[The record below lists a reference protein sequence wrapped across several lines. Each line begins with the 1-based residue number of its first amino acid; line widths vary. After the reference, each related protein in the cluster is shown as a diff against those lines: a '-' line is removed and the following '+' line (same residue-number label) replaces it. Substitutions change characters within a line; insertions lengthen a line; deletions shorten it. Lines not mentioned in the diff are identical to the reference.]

1 MGYSNSYLFL
11 GLNLFVFLSSQAL
24 ADIHVLPMLTVEPNL
39 PSMTDQLN
47 DKQISKIK
55 AYFRLL
61 DKDQDFS
68 IDNDELQT
76 LIRSLGLNPTFFGLM
91 VAMNKFDAD
100 GNGTIDF
107 TEEDFI
113 ISFPK
118 PDKDHNGFVSASE
131 LHYYLTNHGTK
142 VTKEEVDEYVREAD
156 VDGDG
161 QINFEEFVK
170 AVTMGGSIVV

>member
-1 MGYSNSYLFL
+1 MDFSHYTYKSF
-11 GLNLFVFLSSQAL
+11 SSSPCTFA
-24 ADIHVLPMLTVEPNL
+24 EPNH

-47 DKQISKIK
+47 DG
-55 AYFRLL
+55 L
-61 DKDQDFS
+61 
-68 IDNDELQT
+68 ET
-76 LIRSLGLNPTFFGLM
+76 LIQSLGLIPTFFDLM
-91 VAMNKFDAD
+91 VAMNKSDAD
-100 GNGTIDF
+100 ENGTIDF

-118 PDKDHNGFVSASE
+118 PDKDHNGLVSASE

-142 VTKEEVDEYVREAD
+142 VTKEEVDEFVHEAD

-170 AVTMGGSIVV
+170 VVTMGRSIVV

>member
-100 GNGTIDF
+100 GMVPLISPKKILSYLSLSLTR
-107 TEEDFI
+107 I
-113 ISFPK
+113 IMVLS
-118 PDKDHNGFVSASE
+118 
-131 LHYYLTNHGTK
+131 LHLSCIIT
-142 VTKEEVDEYVREAD
+142 
-156 VDGDG
+156 
-161 QINFEEFVK
+161 
-170 AVTMGGSIVV
+170 